1 MDGWKSLQNVAIF
14 KWTLLA
20 SGSPILNESD
30 MAALILNI
38 LIRMCEYFPSR
49 DAEGSVIR
57 PLPRVKRVLS
67 EPLTLPHVIQ
77 LLLTF
82 DPVLVEKVAT
92 LLTLVMT
99 DNPHLSRLFNNG
111 VFFFVLMYTGNLKSP
126 FFF

>member
-67 EPLTLPHVIQ
+67 ESLTLPHMIQ

-99 DNPHLSRLFNNG
+99 DNPHLSRLFNSG
-111 VFFFVLMYTGNLKSP
+111 VFFFVLMYTGNLK
-126 FFF
+126 